1 MSSINLN
8 EIRGYVATSIQTFH
22 ENRLKSL
29 EETDFH
35 TLLKKKNPYLFRAKN
50 LVTAQELITSFLDAK
65 ISSSEEEI
73 FGEFLEGLAI
83 FVAQK
88 TKNASKSSAH
98 GIDFEYASGG
108 TRFLVS
114 VKSGLNWGNSSQWKA
129 LQRDYEGAIKILK
142 QSKHVKN
149 VVCVLGIGYGKA
161 KTTTKRGYILQV
173 CGQNFWYM
181 VSGDE
186 TVYTKI
192 IEPLGYRAREL
203 NYSFLAKKNQV
214 INKFTGQF
222 ISEFCDKDGS
232 IIWEKLVR
240 YNSGNMT
247 LKDKKALK

>member
-98 GIDFEYASGG
+98 GIDF
-108 TRFLVS
+108 
-114 VKSGLNWGNSSQWKA
+114 
-129 LQRDYEGAIKILK
+129 
-142 QSKHVKN
+142 
-149 VVCVLGIGYGKA
+149 
-161 KTTTKRGYILQV
+161 
-173 CGQNFWYM
+173 
-181 VSGDE
+181 
-186 TVYTKI
+186 
-192 IEPLGYRAREL
+192 
-203 NYSFLAKKNQV
+203 
-214 INKFTGQF
+214 
-222 ISEFCDKDGS
+222 
-232 IIWEKLVR
+232 
-240 YNSGNMT
+240 
-247 LKDKKALK
+247 